1 MTQLQLRIFIRT
13 CKLRDLN
20 EIESDMLYICS
31 RKQNVFVPSVVNCGD
46 TGQPGKAGL
55 IIVSFIFGL
64 SIVDSVGSTGSK

>member
-1 MTQLQLRIFIRT
+1 MKLNQT
-13 CKLRDLN
+13 CC
-20 EIESDMLYICS
+20 IYVAESKI
-31 RKQNVFVPSVVNCGD
+31 FVPSVVNCGD